1 MFWRKQFIRASRKQ
15 NGELQMKKANSKSFT
30 LIELLVVI
38 AIIAILAGMLLP
50 ALNKARDKARA
61 ISCTN
66 NLKQLGLATLS
77 YANANRGFAP
87 LVMGSTYGASKNWV
101 QTLDYGKYDTSTSS
115 SIYKTYGM
123 RPQTSATDFDYTNN
137 TYRIADPKI
146 KVQRTGKTYS
156 PSDFFLYADS
166 IKTTDANL
174 TQTNVFFS
182 TAAHP
187 NKVHGCHSDRANL
200 WFADGSARPGSK
212 GQLVEL
218 GLHVDQF
225 YYTR

>member
-1 MFWRKQFIRASRKQ
+1 
-15 NGELQMKKANSKSFT
+15 MKKADSNYFT

-101 QTLDYGKYDTSTSS
+101 QTLDYGKYVTLSNLLLCPAWFPGTYDTSTSS

-200 WFADGSARPGSK
+200 WFADGSARPCSK

-218 GLHVDQF
+218 GLHADQF